1 MRKTRFPK
9 QDAMHVPAQFLIF
22 TTLIFCCVFC
32 EELTLKPGC
41 TREMLTA
48 CGSDFL
54 VYNNVTSLP
63 EDGKEFE
70 ENCVFLQMQISCS
83 LEFAKTCLDG
93 IPRVAITIG
102 LQAMEEE
109 YEAICTEGT
118 EQNENYRK
126 SIACMNKAGKGLNQC
141 QAKMRDN
148 MEIGAVAAPRGKNI
162 AYACC
167 AYHANQDCFDKVLE
181 DCSGTPAQDFM
192 KAIMDKV
199 FGEPLSLIC
208 GQYSRDS
215 DACYT
220 LPQLAAP
227 TDSKDFG
234 KKGLIELAIDHA
246 GAVFNRH

>member
-1 MRKTRFPK
+1 MQYFS
-9 QDAMHVPAQFLIF
+9 LSS
-22 TTLIFCCVFC
+22 CCTEWNIVSVFC

-118 EQNENYRK
+118 EYFFFSHYRK

-162 AYACC
+162 AYACW
-167 AYHANQDCFDKVLE
+167 
-181 DCSGTPAQDFM
+181 
-192 KAIMDKV
+192 
-199 FGEPLSLIC
+199 
-208 GQYSRDS
+208 
-215 DACYT
+215 
-220 LPQLAAP
+220 
-227 TDSKDFG
+227 
-234 KKGLIELAIDHA
+234 
-246 GAVFNRH
+246 